1 MSKGKQKGHQKSMLT
16 IKDEALAPYYI
27 TVDESQFTL
36 LTEGSTLPIG
46 YFNNLN
52 NVLKKVSK
60 LLTVQNGNQSTMNI
74 TEYIGRYEVIVN
86 KLNNTINI

>member
-27 TVDESQFTL
+27 TVDETQFTL

-46 YFNNLN
+46 YYSNLRN
-52 NVLKKVSK
+52 ALRKTTK
-60 LLTVQNGNQSTMNI
+60 LLTVQESNQGTMSI
-74 TEYIGRYEVIVN
+74 SEYIDRYEAITN
-86 KLNNTINI
+86 KLNNVVNI